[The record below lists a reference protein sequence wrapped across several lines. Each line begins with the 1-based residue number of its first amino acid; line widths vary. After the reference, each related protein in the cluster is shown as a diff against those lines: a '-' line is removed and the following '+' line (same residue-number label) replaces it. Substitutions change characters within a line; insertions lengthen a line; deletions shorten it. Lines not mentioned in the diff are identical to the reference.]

1 MPTADLASSFSHFF
15 NAAAEFFR
23 HLSEIHWTAFGV
35 ALLCLL
41 AMQLVRAWAWRNVLR
56 AAYPE
61 QPIPYVPLAAAY
73 LAGAGINAVV
83 PAHAGDVTKV
93 FLVKRQIPG
102 SSYPA
107 VTSSFLVQTVFDTSV
122 GILVLFY
129 AISQGLL
136 PPLPQIPDL
145 PAFEISFWANHLK
158 TLAITVG
165 VLLVALIVGVIYL
178 GRHVRRFWDRVKQ
191 GLAILTQP
199 RRYMREVF
207 AWQGVGWLF
216 RFAAFWF
223 FLSAFGIG
231 GLLGAALTV
240 ALVARQKLAS
250 DFAVGTLL
258 WGLPLILIG
267 IFPSK
272 AAALVLI
279 AFIGIGDT
287 LVEVA
292 APTLL
297 QRAVPDEVLGR
308 VFGAVESLIIGA
320 MGIGAILASPLVDW
334 IGVRG
339 ALIATGCLLPAL
351 GLLFWHRLGAI
362 DSAFALPVRQL
373 ALLRQI
379 AIFAPLPQAQIERVA
394 RELVPLHAVAGEQIV
409 REGETG
415 DRFYIVDEGELEVSV
430 DGAPV
435 RKLGPGDHFGEIALL
450 RDVPRTATVTAL
462 GDVDLYAL
470 DRDEFLAAVTG
481 HAQSAEAADA
491 VISQRLS
498 TARTGLAVE

>member
-231 GLLGAALTV
+231 GSIGNVMLVMSVQAIANIVPFTPGGAGAQQAL
-240 ALVARQKLAS
+240 LVATLTGPSRTAVLS
-250 DFAVGTLL
+250 FSVGTQIAMAFWSVVLGFAAILL
-258 WGLPLILIG
+258 VFRTADWRGLMKEAQEDSDKEEGKPE
-267 IFPSK
+267 
-272 AAALVLI
+272 AAA
-279 AFIGIGDT
+279 
-287 LVEVA
+287 
-292 APTLL
+292 
-297 QRAVPDEVLGR
+297 
-308 VFGAVESLIIGA
+308 
-320 MGIGAILASPLVDW
+320 
-334 IGVRG
+334 
-339 ALIATGCLLPAL
+339 
-351 GLLFWHRLGAI
+351 
-362 DSAFALPVRQL
+362 
-373 ALLRQI
+373 
-379 AIFAPLPQAQIERVA
+379 
-394 RELVPLHAVAGEQIV
+394 
-409 REGETG
+409 
-415 DRFYIVDEGELEVSV
+415 
-430 DGAPV
+430 
-435 RKLGPGDHFGEIALL
+435 PG
-450 RDVPRTATVTAL
+450 
-462 GDVDLYAL
+462 
-470 DRDEFLAAVTG
+470 
-481 HAQSAEAADA
+481 
-491 VISQRLS
+491 
-498 TARTGLAVE
+498 